1 MSSQISKDFIDQV
14 IEKADLV
21 EIISA
26 RVSVKKRGKNYL
38 GCCPFHDEK
47 TPSFNINPI
56 KQFYYCFGCSASG
69 DAITFLMEHDNLTFV
84 EAVSEVAS
92 SVGMSIPANNHNPIS
107 ALNSSN
113 SRSNFNSSSQF
124 KSHAF
129 SGNNKNSKVS
139 FMQSMFAL
147 MNQVAKFYQWNLRN
161 KQEDS
166 LKAIEYLKNRGI
178 DGEIAKKFQIGWI
191 GSGWDNLK
199 KTFAGKSINN
209 VLTKKNNSSEI
220 IIINISM
227 LDKAGLLVTSDK
239 KKVYDRFRERLMFPI
254 RDRRGRV
261 VGFGGRV
268 IEKDGMPKYLNSPE
282 TMLFSKS
289 KILYGLYESL
299 QSSKDL
305 SRVCVVEGYMDV
317 VGLAQR
323 GVNYA
328 VATLGTATSGD
339 HIRQLLQFTKEII
352 FCFDGDKA
360 GRSAAWRALNA
371 SLPFMTGSFQVKF
384 LFLPD
389 GEDPDSIIKSIGKDG
404 FEKKLDSSQPL
415 SEFLFS
421 SISDGISLV
430 FADGKAVFLD
440 KLLPLLAQVPDG
452 SYKLLLCESASKKL
466 QVSVEQIQ
474 SQLSV
479 FKKTPGY
486 WNNNNNADISGD
498 KHDGKISGY
507 LDKLIAYLLSDNILA
522 LKIDLS
528 EFNNIDNLSLSGKL
542 LLKLIRFYQDQF
554 GMQDNGFNN
563 DLEDNINS
571 GVRNISIQKTLEG
584 FSDEKTK
591 KKLAELALMN
601 HPFGHEQLIKDFLEL
616 MDRFKKDF
624 QLSNIDELIKKSM
637 QGALNIQEKEQL
649 KGLLAKHKLKLK

>member
-1 MSSQISKDFIDQV
+1 
-14 IEKADLV
+14 
-21 EIISA
+21 
-26 RVSVKKRGKNYL
+26 
-38 GCCPFHDEK
+38 
-47 TPSFNINPI
+47 
-56 KQFYYCFGCSASG
+56 
-69 DAITFLMEHDNLTFV
+69 
-84 EAVSEVAS
+84 
-92 SVGMSIPANNHNPIS
+92 
-107 ALNSSN
+107 
-113 SRSNFNSSSQF
+113 
-124 KSHAF
+124 
-129 SGNNKNSKVS
+129 
-139 FMQSMFAL
+139 MQSMFAL
-147 MNQVAKFYQWNLRN
+147 MQQVARFYQWNMRN
-161 KQEDS
+161 KKTDS

-199 KTFAGKSINN
+199 KTFIGKSMNG
-209 VLTKKNNSSEI
+209 VLSNKKNNSSVMI
-220 IIINISM
+220 TIDISM
-227 LDKAGLLVTSDK
+227 LEKAGLLITSDK
-239 KKVYDRFRERLMFPI
+239 KRVYDRFRERLIFPI

-268 IEKDGMPKYLNSPE
+268 IEKDGIPKYLNSPE

-305 SRVCVVEGYMDV
+305 SRICVVEGYMDV
-317 VGLAQR
+317 IGLAQS

-371 SLPFMTGSFQVKF
+371 SLSFMTGAFQVKF

-389 GEDPDSIIKSIGKDG
+389 GEDPDSIIKSIGKEG
-404 FEKKLDSSQPL
+404 FEKKLDLAEPL
-415 SEFLFS
+415 SEFLFTR
-421 SISDGISLV
+421 ISEDISLG

-474 SQLSV
+474 AQLAG

-486 WNNNNNADISGD
+486 WKNNLNINTNADLSGD

-507 LDKLIAYLLSDNILA
+507 IDKLIAYLLSDNMLA
-522 LKIDLS
+522 LKVDLS
-528 EFNNIDNLSLSGKL
+528 SFNNINNLSLSGKL
-542 LLKLIRFYQDQF
+542 LLNLVRFCQDKF
-554 GMQDNGFNN
+554 GMQNSDLNNGLNN
-563 DLEDNINS
+563 GLDSNLERESKPGI
-571 GVRNISIQKTLEG
+571 RNISIQKIIEN
-584 FSDEKTK
+584 FSDAKIK

-601 HPFGHEQLIKDFLEL
+601 HPFGHEQLIKDFSEL
-616 MDRFKKDF
+616 MDRFKIDC
-624 QLSNIDELIKKSM
+624 QLSCIDNLITKST
-637 QGALNIQEKEQL
+637 QESLSTQEKEKL